1 MKTHHWIILVLAI
14 VLIGILALWPK
25 PTVEKLND
33 ELTGSWR
40 GGGVNAEGFE
50 WFMLYDFDNGKYSLE
65 TGTNYSED
73 GVYRIKERFEDGSM
87 IVEKTFDDGKKVYE
101 MTIVTGD
108 DPDIITL
115 EGMRL
120 ERQ

>member
-1 MKTHHWIILVLAI
+1 MKTHHWIILALAI

-25 PTVEKLND
+25 LTVEKLND

-50 WFMLYDFDNGKYSLE
+50 WFMLYDFDNGKYTLE
-65 TGTNYSED
+65 TGTNYSES
-73 GVYRIKERFEDGSM
+73 GTYRIKERFEDDSM

-101 MTIVTGD
+101 MTIITSD
-108 DPDIITL
+108 DPDVIIL
-115 EGMRL
+115 EGVRM